1 MTWHTHTPC
10 DVPAGLCRTALQAAK
25 KAAIH
30 TLLEQLEQIN
40 PQPHPLDHEDMLAGD
55 WRLLYSTITIT
66 VCCWGEGED
75 VWLEGGEET
84 RRCDFS
90 PCLLHGWY
98 AGMGRRHVAGKGGS
112 PLQCA
117 PAGW

>member
-1 MTWHTHTPC
+1 M
-10 DVPAGLCRTALQAAK
+10 PAGLCRTALQAAK

-66 VCCWGEGED
+66 VCCWGEGGG
-75 VWLEGGEET
+75 VWLEGRGGGEGGVCGE
-84 RRCDFS
+84 
-90 PCLLHGWY
+90 GEGVGGEG
-98 AGMGRRHVAGKGGS
+98 GMCIGGGR
-112 PLQCA
+112 
-117 PAGW
+117 